1 MKLRSPTKRIVV
13 AVIIVLLVMMAL
25 PAAPASAAI
34 SLQQAW
40 STVYT
45 GAAFPTTYSY
55 PVTAGANR
63 MLVVAVSSSISA
75 AAVQTAATV
84 TYGGQSLTRQ
94 VGDLA
99 SAGRAH
105 TYLFYLKD
113 TPAVMDG
120 AAQNLVVTII
130 GGTPSYNFVYAAVYA
145 GVDQSANPITS
156 SQNFNSLA
164 ISQTTVGPFATAL
177 TIGSGDQAVEIIN
190 LTQSAT
196 PAQTITVWAVNWF
209 PILGPNSALN
219 LYSSYVATDIT
230 AGTTTSLHTASGNTL
245 SSMSAMSM
253 KAFTTTPL
261 CSPDSYEPD
270 NAYTQAGTLLTDGT
284 TQDHLNTPP
293 TEEDWF
299 RFNAVAGHPYD
310 IRTMLLNDINSSDA
324 AANDTLLYLY
334 ASDGVT
340 QLGFNDDVGQITWYM
355 GNYFYRESIISWTA
369 VTSGWYYVREL
380 QWGPTAGYTIRDC
393 HSYRIWVQDKTP
405 PTPTF
410 TPTPTSTATST
421 NTPTNTPT
429 FTPTVTPTPTNTPT
443 NTPTQNPLCSPNV
456 DTYETDDT
464 YSQAKIIPADG
475 TTQDHLNTPP
485 TDEDW
490 FKFTA
495 VAGHPYDIRTMLLN
509 DINQGDTASNDTLLY
524 LYGTD
529 GVTQLGF
536 NDDVGYAT
544 WYMGYYFY
552 RESIITWTAPASG
565 WYYVR
570 ELQWGPTA
578 GNTIR
583 DCHSYR
589 IWVQDMTSP
598 TPTFTPT
605 VTQTFTRTF
614 TPTFTLTLTPTS
626 TLTPTPTILPLVGGT
641 FVKFSAILLNAPDF
655 GLQAQTVSGRISGGV
670 GPYTVTVRV
679 EDPEGHQRFFTPT
692 VLPDGTFELTAA
704 TTVDK
709 YFGCSVQGI
718 WRASFEVRDSQGR
731 VSQSTPITW
740 SVSFP
745 RVHAIP

>member
-1 MKLRSPTKRIVV
+1 
-13 AVIIVLLVMMAL
+13 
-25 PAAPASAAI
+25 
-34 SLQQAW
+34 
-40 STVYT
+40 
-45 GAAFPTTYSY
+45 
-55 PVTAGANR
+55 
-63 MLVVAVSSSISA
+63 
-75 AAVQTAATV
+75 
-84 TYGGQSLTRQ
+84 
-94 VGDLA
+94 
-99 SAGRAH
+99 
-105 TYLFYLKD
+105 
-113 TPAVMDG
+113 
-120 AAQNLVVTII
+120 
-130 GGTPSYNFVYAAVYA
+130 
-145 GVDQSANPITS
+145 
-156 SQNFNSLA
+156 
-164 ISQTTVGPFATAL
+164 
-177 TIGSGDQAVEIIN
+177 
-190 LTQSAT
+190 
-196 PAQTITVWAVNWF
+196 
-209 PILGPNSALN
+209 
-219 LYSSYVATDIT
+219 
-230 AGTTTSLHTASGNTL
+230 
-245 SSMSAMSM
+245 
-253 KAFTTTPL
+253 
-261 CSPDSYEPD
+261 
-270 NAYTQAGTLLTDGT
+270 
-284 TQDHLNTPP
+284 
-293 TEEDWF
+293 
-299 RFNAVAGHPYD
+299 
-310 IRTMLLNDINSSDA
+310 
-324 AANDTLLYLY
+324 
-334 ASDGVT
+334 
-340 QLGFNDDVGQITWYM
+340 
-355 GNYFYRESIISWTA
+355 
-369 VTSGWYYVREL
+369 
-380 QWGPTAGYTIRDC
+380 
-393 HSYRIWVQDKTP
+393 
-405 PTPTF
+405 
-410 TPTPTSTATST
+410 
-421 NTPTNTPT
+421 
-429 FTPTVTPTPTNTPT
+429 
-443 NTPTQNPLCSPNV
+443 
-456 DTYETDDT
+456 
-464 YSQAKIIPADG
+464 
-475 TTQDHLNTPP
+475 LNTPP

-626 TLTPTPTILPLVGGT
+626 TLTPTPTVLPLVGGT